1 MKITTEIKRKLRKNY
16 EQLDFLEAIHAF
28 YQIKGLVTESSSS
41 SSPHHAEEA
50 LYQLHRIFMEILQE
64 DQKIK
69 GSELRKI
76 QRLINVI
83 EADSMRISSHVNVL
97 LDTVHK
103 VRDLFFGAEAGNFLR
118 ANRNLPPSVTLDC
131 LTANE

>member
-1 MKITTEIKRKLRKNY
+1 MKITTEIKRKLRRNY

-50 LYQLHRIFMEILQE
+50 LYQLHVLFMEILQE

-69 GSELRKI
+69 GSEMRKV

-83 EADSMRISSHVNVL
+83 EEDAVRISGHVGIL
-97 LDTVHK
+97 LDTVYK

>member
-1 MKITTEIKRKLRKNY
+1 M
-16 EQLDFLEAIHAF
+16 DFLEAIHAF

-50 LYQLHRIFMEILQE
+50 LYQLHVLFMEILQE

-69 GSELRKI
+69 GSEMRKV

-83 EADSMRISSHVNVL
+83 EEDAVRISGHVGIL
-97 LDTVHK
+97 LDTVYK